1 MLQILIM
8 HGVEWPTKS
17 GLIIRA
23 TDLGMLSQL
32 MVQEATMTL
41 EMVNKMTKDVDIISL
56 SMQELKM
63 HLLT

>member
-17 GLIIRA
+17 GLIIKV

-32 MVQEATMTL
+32 MVQGATMTS